1 MITQEVML
9 SVFKFKGF
17 STSTL
22 YLSNYML
29 FTVSWGR
36 EKVALSLG

>member
-1 MITQEVML
+1 MITQEIMI
-9 SVFKFKGF
+9 FMFRFKG
-17 STSTL
+17 SSTL

-36 EKVALSLG
+36 EKVACSVG